1 MSSVPPASFTVN
13 TTPVSDLGNGR
24 RGRNVKG
31 SMAKTGRRTFKT
43 SGKER
48 NAVWPDS
55 LEIVLLQALAKYA
68 PPRSRTMRG
77 SEPFKRFPKRNKTI
91 SQYIFDVTG
100 EFRSHKQ
107 VGSRLQ
113 QLRGTCKDPQ
123 VLQYLN
129 DRTRFS
135 GSDRSRTSSP
145 SLSSRAQSEESV
157 QAPAQMSALSP
168 SESGVVLTR
177 LPLAP
182 SPIPRTISLDFTVVD
197 DDWSHRSRS
206 SPHLIVNLD
215 DIDYTMHESFTTSPS
230 HLPLAPVITVNG
242 FDLND
247 ASLYRTTFT
256 TYCNDELVNSHTCDV
271 PSEYNSPMVTHLAPD
286 FWHEIV
292 GTLSHDRVFTVVQTI
307 QTLSRS
313 PIHVKLTYN
322 LRFSY
327 QCLPASPLSGPSS
340 PVSYESDVSVY
351 GSYSDIMSPV
361 EQFDYSELASS
372 SSSFPMCPP
381 NPSFALNIPQA
392 ATECV
397 EPYAIT
403 EVWSYPEAHQAPQL
417 HLPIPYPRRYRL

>member
-1 MSSVPPASFTVN
+1 MSSVPPASFTVD

-68 PPRSRTMRG
+68 PPPSRTMRG

-91 SQYIFDVTG
+91 SQYIFNVTG
-100 EFRSHKQ
+100 KFRSHKQ

-168 SESGVVLTR
+168 QESGVVLTR

-215 DIDYTMHESFTTSPS
+215 DIDYTMHEAFTTSQS
-230 HLPLAPVITVNG
+230 HLPLAPLITVSS

-271 PSEYNSPMVTHLAPD
+271 PSEYNSPVVTHLAPD

-292 GTLSHDRVFTVVQTI
+292 GTLSHDPDSQSVAYPCRADLQPSVLV
-307 QTLSRS
+307 SM
-313 PIHVKLTYN
+313 P
-322 LRFSY
+322 
-327 QCLPASPLSGPSS
+327 PASPLSGPSS
-340 PVSYESDVSVY
+340 PASYDSDVSVY

-361 EQFDYSELASS
+361 EHFDYSELAESS

-381 NPSFALNIPQA
+381 NPSFALQIPQA

-397 EPYAIT
+397 EPYSLS
-403 EVWSYPEAHQAPQL
+403 EVWSHPEAHQAPQL
-417 HLPIPYPRRYRL
+417 HLPIPYLRHYRL